1 MKKKIFYFL
10 QKLIGLIMNKPII
23 PDGKVSGYSILKS
36 QKANFKA
43 SEKVKYEAP
52 FFFSDVEVGDYT
64 ILKNNVV
71 INNTVIGKFS
81 SIGAGFMCG
90 MGIHPTNGISTNAMF
105 YSTSGINGYSLVT
118 ETKIVENKQVVIG
131 NDVYIGINVTILD
144 GVTIGDGAM
153 IGAGAV
159 VTKDIAPYAIAVG
172 VPAKVVKYR
181 FEQNQIEKLLK
192 IKWWNFADEKLQE
205 VEKYFFDIDLFIER
219 SSANIDN

>member
-1 MKKKIFYFL
+1 MPN
-10 QKLIGLIMNKPII
+10 GGN
-23 PDGKVSGYSILKS
+23 
-36 QKANFKA
+36 NCT
-43 SEKVKYEAP
+43 VKYEAP

-64 ILKNNVV
+64 VIKNNVV

-118 ETKIVENKQVVIG
+118 ETKIVENKPVVIG

-205 VEKYFFDIDLFIER
+205 VEKYFFDIDLFIEK